1 MMTMITY
8 MFPGQGSQMRGMGNN
23 LFSKFPDLTQKAD
36 AILGYSIEELCL
48 NDPQK
53 ELNQT
58 QFTQPALYVVN
69 ALSYRSKIQETGKK
83 PDFLVGH
90 SLGEYN
96 ALEASGGVSFED
108 GLKLVQQ
115 RGLLM
120 SQAPKG
126 GMAAVLGAT
135 GEQVEKLLKKSGFD
149 AIDVANFNS
158 PEQVVI
164 SGLKEDIAKASESFQ
179 EAGTKYIILNTSG
192 AFHSRYMESS
202 KVQFEK
208 FLKGFSFSKLQ
219 IPVISNVTAQPY
231 VQSEIAENLAKQIA
245 HSIKWTES
253 IRYLLAQGDVEFQE
267 MGVGT
272 VLTKLLTYIKA
283 KEKPLEIKKTSDNWT
298 AQEKVDRWNLT
309 HPIGSRVS
317 VDGYESQ
324 LETRTEAIV
333 LFGHRA
339 AIYMKGYNGYFAL
352 DEVTPA

>member
-1 MMTMITY
+1 MTMITY
-8 MFPGQGSQMRGMGNN
+8 MFPGQGSQMRGMGKE
-23 LFSKFPDLTQKAD
+23 LFSQFPDLTKKAD
-36 AILGYSIEELCL
+36 LILGYSIEDLCL
-48 NDPQK
+48 KDTRH

-69 ALSYRSKIQETGKK
+69 ALSYRKKIQESGRK
-83 PDFLVGH
+83 PDFVVGH

-108 GLKLVQQ
+108 GLKLVQK

-120 SQAPKG
+120 SQAPEG

-135 GEQVEKLLKKSGFD
+135 GKQVEDLLKKFGFD

-158 PEQVVI
+158 PEQIVI
-164 SGLKEDIAKASESFQ
+164 SGLKEDILKASDLFQ

-202 KVQFEK
+202 KVQFEE
-208 FLKGFSFSKLQ
+208 FLKDFSFSELQ
-219 IPVISNVTAQPY
+219 IPVISNVTARPY
-231 VQSEIAENLAKQIA
+231 IQWEIAANLAKQIT
-245 HSIKWTES
+245 HSIKWEES
-253 IRYLLAQGDVEFQE
+253 IRYLLAQGNVEFEE

-283 KEKPLEIKKTSDNWT
+283 TEKPLAIKKTSDNRT
-298 AQEKVDRWNLT
+298 AQEKVDWWNSK
-309 HPIGSRVS
+309 HPIGIKVF
-317 VDGYESQ
+317 VDGYESS
-324 LETRTEAIV
+324 LETRTEAVV

-352 DEVTPA
+352 DEVNPA

>member
-1 MMTMITY
+1 MITY
-8 MFPGQGSQMRGMGNN
+8 MFPGQGSQIKGMGKN
-23 LFSKFPDLTQKAD
+23 LFSKFPNLTQKAD
-36 AILGYSIEELCL
+36 SILGYSIENLCL
-48 NDPQK
+48 NDPQQ

-69 ALSYRSKIQETGKK
+69 ALSYRSKIEEIGKK
-83 PDFLVGH
+83 PDFLIGH

-96 ALEASGGVSFED
+96 ALEASGAITFED

-115 RGLLM
+115 RGILM
-120 SQAPKG
+120 SQAPEG
-126 GMAAVLGAT
+126 AMAAVIGAT
-135 GEQVEKLLKKSGFD
+135 EEQVEKLLRKFSFD
-149 AIDVANFNS
+149 IDIASFNS

-164 SGLKEDIAKASESFQ
+164 SGLKEDIARASDCFQ

-192 AFHSRYMESS
+192 AFHSRYMESA

-208 FLKGFSFSKLQ
+208 FIKGFTFAKPQ

-231 VQSEIAENLAKQIA
+231 IHSEIAENLAKQIT

-253 IRYLLAQGDVEFQE
+253 IRYLLAQGDVEFE
-267 MGVGT
+267 EIGVGA
-272 VLTKLLTYIKA
+272 VLTKFLTYIKS
-283 KEKPLEIKKTSDNWT
+283 KEKPIEIKKTFDSWSV
-298 AQEKVDRWNLT
+298 QEKVDKWNYT
-309 HPIGSRVS
+309 HMIGSKVY
-317 VDGYESQ
+317 VKGYEGK
-324 LETRTEAIV
+324 LETRTEAMV

>member
-1 MMTMITY
+1 MTMITY
-8 MFPGQGSQMRGMGNN
+8 MFPGQGSQIKGMGKN
-23 LFSKFPDLTQKAD
+23 LFSKFPNLTQKAD
-36 AILGYSIEELCL
+36 SILGYSIEDLCL

-69 ALSYRSKIQETGKK
+69 ALSYRSKIQQTGKK
-83 PDFLVGH
+83 PDFVVGH

-96 ALEASGGVSFED
+96 ALEASGGITFED
-108 GLKLVQQ
+108 GLKLVQR
-115 RGLLM
+115 RGMLM
-120 SQAPKG
+120 SQAPLG
-126 GMAAVLGAT
+126 SMAAVIGAT
-135 GEQVEKLLKKSGFD
+135 GEQVEKLLKKYGFD
-149 AIDVANFNS
+149 TIDVASFNS

-164 SGLKEDIAKASESFQ
+164 SALKEDIVKASHIFQ
-179 EAGTKYIILNTSG
+179 EAGTQYVILNTSG

-208 FLKGFSFSKLQ
+208 FLKGFSFSELQ

-231 VQSEIAENLAKQIA
+231 VQSEIAENLAKQIT
-245 HSIKWTES
+245 HSIKWNES
-253 IRYLLAQGDVEFQE
+253 IRYLLAQGDVEFEE

-272 VLTKLLTYIKA
+272 VLTKLITYIKG
-283 KEKPLEIKKTSDNWT
+283 KEKPLEIEKTSDNWT
-298 AQEKVDRWNLT
+298 VQEKVDRWNLT
-309 HPIGSRVS
+309 HPIGLKVS
-317 VDGYESQ
+317 VAGYETQ
-324 LETRTEAIV
+324 LETRTEAII

>member
-1 MMTMITY
+1 MIAY
-8 MFPGQGSQMRGMGNN
+8 MFPGQGSQMRGMGANF
-23 LFSKFPDLTQKAD
+23 FSKFPELTQKAD
-36 AILGYSIEELCL
+36 SILGYSIEDLCL

-83 PDFLVGH
+83 PDFVIGH

-96 ALEASGGVSFED
+96 ALEASGAITFED
-108 GLKLVQQ
+108 GLKLVQK
-115 RGLLM
+115 RGILM
-120 SQAPKG
+120 SQAPPG
-126 GMAAVLGAT
+126 GMAAVIGVN
-135 GEQVEKLLKKSGFD
+135 GEQVEKLLKKYGFD
-149 AIDVANFNS
+149 TIDVANFNS

-164 SGLKEDIAKASESFQ
+164 SGLREDIAKASDIFQ
-179 EAGTKYIILNTSG
+179 EAGTKYIVLNTSG

-202 KVQFEK
+202 KVQFEQ

-219 IPVISNVTAQPY
+219 IPVISNVTARPY
-231 VQSEIAENLAKQIA
+231 IQSEIAENLAKQIT
-245 HSIKWTES
+245 HSIKWNDS
-253 IRYLLAQGDVEFQE
+253 IRYLLAQGEVEFQE

-272 VLTKLLTYIKA
+272 VLTKLITYIKT
-283 KEKPLEIKKTSDNWT
+283 KEKPLEIKKTSNNWT
-298 AQEKVDRWNLT
+298 VREKVDRWNLT
-309 HPIGSRVS
+309 HPIGSKVF
-317 VDGYESQ
+317 VDGYESP

>member
-1 MMTMITY
+1 MITY
-8 MFPGQGSQMRGMGNN
+8 MFPGQGSQMRGMGKD

-36 AILGYSIEELCL
+36 SILGYSIEDLCL

-83 PDFLVGH
+83 PDFVAGH

-115 RGLLM
+115 RGALM

-126 GMAAVLGAT
+126 GMAAVMGAT
-135 GEQVEKLLKKSGFD
+135 GEQVEKILKKYGFD
-149 AIDVANFNS
+149 TLDVANLNS

-164 SGLKEDIAKASESFQ
+164 SGLKDDIAKADDCFQ
-179 EAGTKYIILNTSG
+179 AAGTRYIILNTSC

-202 KVQFEK
+202 KVQFEE
-208 FLKGFSFSKLQ
+208 FLKGFSFSELQ
-219 IPVISNVTAQPY
+219 IPVISNVSARTY
-231 VQSEIAENLAKQIA
+231 IQSEIAENLAKQIT
-245 HSIKWTES
+245 HSVKWTES
-253 IRYLLAQGDVEFQE
+253 MLYLLAQGVVEFQE
-267 MGVGT
+267 MGVGN
-272 VLTKLLTYIKA
+272 VLTKLIAVIKA
-283 KEKPLEIKKTSDNWT
+283 KPKPLEIKKTSDDCT
-298 AQEKVDRWNLT
+298 AQEKVDRWNST
-309 HPIGSRVS
+309 HPIGSKVS
-317 VDGYESQ
+317 ADGYESQ
-324 LETRTEAIV
+324 LETRTEAMV

>member
-1 MMTMITY
+1 MIAY
-8 MFPGQGSQMRGMGNN
+8 MFPGQGSQMRGMGEN
-23 LFSKFPDLTQKAD
+23 LLSKFPNLTQKAD
-36 AILGYSIEELCL
+36 SILGYSIEDLCL

-53 ELNQT
+53 KLNQT

-96 ALEASGGVSFED
+96 ALEASGAITFED
-108 GLKLVQQ
+108 GLKLVQK
-115 RGLLM
+115 RGILM

-126 GMAAVLGAT
+126 SMAAVIGAN
-135 GEQVEKLLKKSGFD
+135 GEQVKKLLKKYGFD
-149 AIDVANFNS
+149 TIDVAIFNS

-164 SGLKEDIAKASESFQ
+164 SGLKEDIVKASDSFQ

-219 IPVISNVTAQPY
+219 IPVISNVTARPY
-231 VQSEIAENLAKQIA
+231 IQSEVSENLAKQIT

-253 IRYLLAQGDVEFQE
+253 IRYLLAQGEVEFQE
-267 MGVGT
+267 IGVGI
-272 VLTKLLTYIKA
+272 VLTKLITYIKA

-298 AQEKVDRWNLT
+298 VQEKVDRWNSI
-309 HPIGSRVS
+309 HPIGSKVS
-317 VDGYESQ
+317 VDGYESP
-324 LETRTEAIV
+324 LETRTEAMV